1 MMDIS
6 SGISSFPGSYFDWLY
21 KDEEVQAAK
30 VLGNVSLDLVLG
42 ALKEGYIFKA
52 MDCFNLRHSLL
63 EYFSDK
69 GEDTMENRINQI
81 VTDLKAKL
89 DAKETSEIQS
99 DNEYFLPSDSWYSI
113 IFH

>member
-1 MMDIS
+1 MNDGYIKRNLIIS
-6 SGISSFPGSYFDWLY
+6 REAIFDWLY

-69 GEDTMENRINQI
+69 GTFWQR
-81 VTDLKAKL
+81 
-89 DAKETSEIQS
+89 S
-99 DNEYFLPSDSWYSI
+99 FI
-113 IFH
+113 I